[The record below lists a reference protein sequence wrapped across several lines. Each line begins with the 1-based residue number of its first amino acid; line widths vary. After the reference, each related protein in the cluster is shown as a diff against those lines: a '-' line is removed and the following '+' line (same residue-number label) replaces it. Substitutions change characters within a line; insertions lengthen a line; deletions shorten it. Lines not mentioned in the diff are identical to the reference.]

1 MVRYAD
7 KGIDKR
13 RSSSRIDEKWKLKK
27 KRLLEPK
34 VHIVENWEKQNDQT
48 AIHETNNIFNSL
60 INVKDLDLDVSY
72 VGQVDSELPL
82 PTERPQRK
90 RWINKGETINN
101 SNDVP
106 QGWTSVESDL
116 DPESVLPIDLV
127 ERLDC
132 DAQIARCK
140 ERIADRIMPA
150 IFEARLKEFEE
161 LKTSQDE
168 RKQQYP
174 GLEWDV
180 VKRLESLVFIKE
192 WFEEEKDRDEY
203 EQLVNVKALI
213 KAYKSKTL
221 EFTPG
226 LVTYW
231 WGGVQRSQ
239 PRPHKWDEY
248 FALWRESGS
257 GNSFWVEGLFDDVGV
272 LHTQNYDSNPP
283 NTLNTMQSKVN
294 LSLMLPGSTQSH
306 DFEFVHDTGSRIMV
320 AFGGDFRAMQDVEIA
335 SGLLPTGAVCHGVL
349 RLCTLNGWS
358 SIPVFSVLVN
368 ARTADGTLMMPFWHF
383 IQIALKEGTRENN
396 RWGHPRLDGPWVHY
410 NFFTGTAPDNTDRI
424 WFTNGKRELVH
435 ALPGR
440 GVNPPLYGVPM
451 MTPYV

>member
-1 MVRYAD
+1 MVRYNSQ
-7 KGIDKR
+7 GIEKR
-13 RSSSRIDEKWKLKK
+13 RSSSRIDEKRKLKR

-34 VHIVENWEKQNDQT
+34 VHIVENWEKQNDQM
-48 AIHETNNIFNSL
+48 AIDEANKIFNSS

-72 VGQVDSELPL
+72 VGKVPEAELPL
-82 PTERPQRK
+82 PKERPERT
-90 RWINKGETINN
+90 RWINKGEIINN

-116 DPESVLPIDLV
+116 DPE
-127 ERLDC
+127 DC

-140 ERIADRIMPA
+140 ERIADKIMPV

-161 LKTSQDE
+161 LKSSQEE

-180 VKRLESLVFIKE
+180 VKRLESLVFLEE
-192 WFEEEKDRDEY
+192 WFDKEKDSDEY

-231 WGGVQRSQ
+231 WGGVQHSQ

-248 FALWRESGS
+248 FALWRESGA
-257 GNSFWVEGLFDDVGV
+257 GKSFWVEGLFDDIGV
-272 LHTQNYDSNPP
+272 LHTQNYDSNPA

-294 LSLMLPGSTQSH
+294 LSLILPGSTQSC
-306 DFEFVHDTGSRIMV
+306 DFEFVHDTGARIMV
-320 AFGGDFRAMQDVEIA
+320 AFTGDFRAMQDMEIA
-335 SGLLPTGAVCHGVL
+335 SGVPPTGMVCHGAL
-349 RLCTLNGWS
+349 RLRSGLLMGSENWYMPC
-358 SIPVFSVLVN
+358 LVEE
-368 ARTADGTLMMPFWHF
+368 TT
-383 IQIALKEGTRENN
+383 
-396 RWGHPRLDGPWVHY
+396 HPYMVSL
-410 NFFTGTAPDNTDRI
+410 
-424 WFTNGKRELVH
+424 
-435 ALPGR
+435 
-440 GVNPPLYGVPM
+440 
-451 MTPYV
+451 